1 MPRTCRHQA
10 KLSTRRGGLRRLRRV
25 SAAAAA
31 PADFQLGG
39 GFGADGPDQA
49 EDAQVKYPLIGTR
62 RSSGP
67 VQYDTWHQVRSQ
79 VAAYLP
85 KKSTTSESSEES
97 DGVDEENVSLQVELH
112 RMSKIKA
119 AALSASSMEELQD
132 VKAAMKTNA
141 QWRKAAPWIRRCP
154 TLPERRW
161 EEERKPEVDWVALAG
176 LRHVKPEQKPEPP
189 EQQVKPKKPRGAFA
203 QPPPVPPPPREL
215 RTQGRDPSA
224 ELLLPSV
231 AAERAL
237 HRETSRAQNL
247 VALPQLTRLR
257 RLQAKCLDF
266 AHH

>member
-1 MPRTCRHQA
+1 
-10 KLSTRRGGLRRLRRV
+10 
-25 SAAAAA
+25 
-31 PADFQLGG
+31 
-39 GFGADGPDQA
+39 
-49 EDAQVKYPLIGTR
+49 
-62 RSSGP
+62 
-67 VQYDTWHQVRSQ
+67 
-79 VAAYLP
+79 
-85 KKSTTSESSEES
+85 
-97 DGVDEENVSLQVELH
+97 
-112 RMSKIKA
+112 MSKIKA

-257 RLQAKCLDF
+257 RIGLQDTFDIWSPNTDSAGPPIGACLHAYSDSLGL
-266 AHH
+266 HDG